1 MSINKPKQKKFQMGK
16 TITMI
21 EGIGEVYKGKL
32 AEAGVSTVEGL
43 LEKGATKS
51 GRKSISESSGI
62 DEGKILDWVNMADLF
77 RINGIGSQFAELL
90 KAAGVDTVK
99 ELRNRNAENL
109 HAALVKTQEEKGLTK
124 VVPAL
129 SKIEDF
135 IAQAKDLEPVVTY

>member
-1 MSINKPKQKKFQMGK
+1 MGK

-21 EGIGEVYKGKL
+21 EGIGEVFKGKL

-51 GRKSISESSGI
+51 GRKTIAESSGI

-77 RINGIGSQFAELL
+77 RINGVGSQFAELL

-99 ELRNRNAENL
+99 ELRTRNPENL

-135 IAQAKDLEPVVTY
+135 ISQAKALEPVVTH